1 MKRSVWLWTRRM
13 LLCSLLI
20 VPTGC
25 MNASAKQREPELLK
39 PVKRQLD
46 LYEVKR
52 GTIEREVKGIGT
64 FVPVSS
70 SFLHLTVSG
79 KIAALH
85 VKQGDRVQKGDVL
98 IELDTGDLPMKIA
111 EQKLALAKAEQQL
124 DEARQTRDADK
135 IRLAALGVQVEQ
147 MKLEALESDLKKRKL
162 IADRSGVVTFI
173 DFLKP
178 GDIAPAYR
186 DIIGIADD
194 SELVFRYTSEQDQ
207 ADMYAVEVGTDAE
220 IRFNGSTYAGKVKQT
235 PLTAPLSRHSVM
247 DDLNAKS
254 LIVQLERQPPD
265 ATIGDM
271 GELRV
276 VTDRRENALVIP
288 RVGLRTYQG
297 RNYVLLKDGDSR
309 KEVDV
314 EKGLETAIE
323 VEIKKGLE
331 EGQTIILNR

>member
-20 VPTGC
+20 VLAGC
-25 MNASAKQREPELLK
+25 MNVSAKQREPELLE

-98 IELDTGDLPMKIA
+98 IELDTADLPMKIA

-124 DEARQTRDADK
+124 HEARQTRDADK
-135 IRLAALGVQVEQ
+135 IRLATLNVQVEQ
-147 MKLEALESDLKKRKL
+147 MKLESLESNLKKRKL
-162 IADRSGVVTFI
+162 VADRSGVVTFI

-178 GDIAPAYR
+178 GDIATAYR
-186 DIIGIADD
+186 NIIGIADD
-194 SELVFRYTSEQDQ
+194 SELEFRYTSEKDH
-207 ADMYAVEVGTDAE
+207 ADMYALEVGTDAQ
-220 IRFNGSTYAGKVKQT
+220 IQFNGQTYAGTVKQT
-235 PLTAPLSRHSVM
+235 PRTAPISGHPVL
-247 DDLNAKS
+247 DELNANS
-254 LIVQLERQPPD
+254 LIVQLKRRPPG

-276 VTDRRENALVIP
+276 VTDRRENALIIP

-297 RNYVLLKDGDSR
+297 RNFVLLKDGDSR

-314 EKGLETAIE
+314 KKGLETAIE
-323 VEIKKGLE
+323 VEIKEGLQ